1 MGSISSIVLIFLC
14 ILSVR
19 CLIKKLKDR
28 AINRGEIYEVVGEG
42 YNDRGQENR
51 NCASH
56 HL

>member
-1 MGSISSIVLIFLC
+1 MGSISSIVLIFLS
-14 ILSVR
+14 ILFVR
-19 CLIKKLKDR
+19 CLVKKLKDR

-51 NCASH
+51 NRASH